1 MPSSF
6 GDRPAAGFSL
16 IEVLFA
22 LAVVGIALGTAA
34 SVFGNGVLG
43 YAVSRDVDTALA
55 VAQEQIA
62 AAGVTAPL
70 QPGTTEG
77 VFAGRF
83 AWHLAVAR
91 FDDRAAPAPPAP
103 FGLYRI
109 DASVTWRE
117 GPRQREIALSTLRLV
132 EAPP

>member
-1 MPSSF
+1 MPSCS
-6 GDRPAAGFSL
+6 GDRRAAGFSL

-34 SVFGNGVLG
+34 SVFGNGILG
-43 YAVSRDVDTALA
+43 YAAARDVDTALA
-55 VAQEQIA
+55 LAQGKLA

-70 QPGTTEG
+70 QPGVSDG

-83 AWHLAVAR
+83 AWRLSVAR
-91 FDDRAAPAPPAP
+91 FDDSAAPPPPAP

-109 DASVTWRE
+109 DASVAWRE
-117 GPRQREIALSTLRLV
+117 GPRRREIALSTLRLV
-132 EAPP
+132 AAPP